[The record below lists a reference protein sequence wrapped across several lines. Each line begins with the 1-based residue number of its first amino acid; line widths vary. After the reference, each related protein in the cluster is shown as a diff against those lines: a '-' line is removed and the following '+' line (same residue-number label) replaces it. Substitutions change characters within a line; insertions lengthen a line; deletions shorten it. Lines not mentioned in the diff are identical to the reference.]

1 MAGKHHKSKSPASI
15 SANARTRD
23 EIVENERIRLMKAH
37 AILGCVQRALESD
50 GACTGEGPYWPAAIE
65 AVGEM
70 INETIRRLED
80 LGYANE
86 KEDLLGEVRETMP
99 VYDTGPLH

>member
-15 SANARTRD
+15 NRNPQARD
-23 EIVENERIRLMKAH
+23 EIIENERIRLMKAH

-50 GACTGEGPYWPAAIE
+50 GMCTGVGPYWPAAIE
-65 AVGEM
+65 AVGEL

-80 LGYANE
+80 LEYPEAGE
-86 KEDLLGEVRETMP
+86 SLLDEVRENIP
-99 VYDTGPLH
+99 VYETGRLH